1 MIKIEIRGGETISSA
16 IDSLIKQSK
25 DCNSSVF
32 AIFNDIKIVVSPDSN
47 KEFVFNKFKEDQNK
61 LITEYLMSE
70 EYIQKTKTLNKEQ
83 VKLQEK
89 LNSIIQNEFPTSKSS
104 KKDILI
110 FLEKLQPYTDF
121 IGLNVQVN
129 KILNGLI
136 KLGFKENVNC
146 NELFKEND
154 ENNFADYIIGQ
165 AMDQLIVM
173 NCIHPSVCIHIK
185 FWMEKFD

>member
-1 MIKIEIRGGETISSA
+1 MIKIEIRGGENISSA

-25 DCNSSVF
+25 DYNSSVF

-61 LITEYLMSE
+61 LMTEYLMSE
-70 EYIQKTKTLNKEQ
+70 EYIQKTKNFNTEQ
-83 VKLQEK
+83 VKIQEK

-173 NCIHPSVCIHIK
+173 NCIHPSVCNHIK

>member
-1 MIKIEIRGGETISSA
+1 MIKIEIRGGENISSA

-25 DCNSSVF
+25 DYNSSVF

-61 LITEYLMSE
+61 LMTEYLMSE
-70 EYIQKTKTLNKEQ
+70 EYIQKTKNFNTEQ
-83 VKLQEK
+83 VKIQEK

-165 AMDQLIVM
+165 AMDQLIETKH
-173 NCIHPSVCIHIK
+173 IHQSVCIHIK